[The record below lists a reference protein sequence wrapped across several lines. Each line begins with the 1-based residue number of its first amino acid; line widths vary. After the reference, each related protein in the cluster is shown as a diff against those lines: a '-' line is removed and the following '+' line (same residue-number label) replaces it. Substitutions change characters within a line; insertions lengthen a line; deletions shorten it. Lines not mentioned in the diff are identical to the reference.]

1 MKPLLKSIIIGILIV
16 LINFST
22 YLSFRFFVAQEL
34 KLIEGL
40 IFTAYESVV
49 HLIIIVPISY
59 LLFKKTN

>member
-1 MKPLLKSIIIGILIV
+1 MKPITKSLIIGFLIV

-40 IFTAYESVV
+40 IFTFYESIV

-59 LLFKKTN
+59 ILFKKMK